1 MLLVAVQFLYFFKT
15 STYIL
20 SLAGFPGILLTLK
33 AGKSRAIS
41 EYEYFLCVKWRKM
54 AQTFED
60 FPVLHIR
67 VCDLDFPS
75 RP

>member
-41 EYEYFLCVKWRKM
+41 EYEYFLCVK
-54 AQTFED
+54 
-60 FPVLHIR
+60 
-67 VCDLDFPS
+67 
-75 RP
+75 